1 MTHPLSSANI
11 SIFSMEISKFCYIE
25 KYRCR
30 LHFDTYFL
38 ILLTFLE
45 PLKIVF
51 INMVTILIT
60 WAKLATLDL
69 VKIKL
74 FWNKGYDVMV
84 SIHDVIKRVKTKGQK
99 VFGANSYICRSY
111 RGKSCLVRRPF
122 CPLSRIGLKEVKY
135 FKEKTDL
142 KSLMM

>member
-1 MTHPLSSANI
+1 MTHPLSSAES
-11 SIFSMEISKFCYIE
+11 SIFSMEISEFCCIK

-51 INMVTILIT
+51 INIVTILMI

-69 VKIKL
+69 LKIKL
-74 FWNKGYDVMV
+74 FWNKGYDVMI
-84 SIHDVIKRVKTKGQK
+84 SIHDVIKRVKSKGRK
-99 VFGANSYICRSY
+99 VFGANSYVYRSY

-122 CPLSRIGLKEVKY
+122 CHLSQIGLKQVKY
-135 FKEKTDL
+135 FNEITDL

>member
-1 MTHPLSSANI
+1 MTHPLSSAGI
-11 SIFSMEISKFCYIE
+11 SIFSTEISKFCCIK

-51 INMVTILIT
+51 INIVTILMI

-69 VKIKL
+69 LKIKL
-74 FWNKGYDVMV
+74 FWNKGYDVMI
-84 SIHDVIKRVKTKGQK
+84 SIHDVTKRVKSKGRK
-99 VFGANSYICRSY
+99 VFGANSYVYRSY

-122 CPLSRIGLKEVKY
+122 CPLSQIGLKEVKY
-135 FKEKTDL
+135 FKEITDL